1 MIVIQ
6 NCLQFRPWI
15 RTHGRKVG
23 YGLVALGAAALIAGY
38 NELLFH
44 TVTEGFSIILA
55 ALIYVL
61 AVKTF
66 RYSRSNPLLLIGY
79 AYFFAGLFYV
89 FHIVTYA
96 PLNIF
101 PGIRIE
107 VSNRINGF
115 GYFLQAVAFLAVPLS
130 VRRRIPRK
138 VVLEVMAAFSIMQ
151 VILVVSSVWDLAA
164 PFKFW
169 ENASVIGKIFV
180 ISILATAGW
189 YFYLK
194 RKQLNARIYQNM
206 TAAIFFTTIAAVCE
220 LFFLSSQVLNWV
232 GHAAKIAA
240 NLWVYKLV
248 ITFGIEAPYD
258 LIFKELKNNVILDT
272 LTGIYNRNGLF
283 EFIKKELLRGRR
295 EDSPVGILLIDL
307 DNFKGINDRFGH
319 LAGDK
324 VLKSFAAILKTTVRE
339 SDIVCRFGGD
349 EFIVLLKGDG
359 ESLDLVRWRIQEAFQ
374 SWQETDEIARKIGL
388 SIGSAIWESD
398 QKLNIEWLL
407 NEADLDMYNE
417 KTKKKVSK
425 KEPEMVQLTMFGI
438 DSK

>member
-1 MIVIQ
+1 
-6 NCLQFRPWI
+6 
-15 RTHGRKVG
+15 VG
-23 YGLVALGAAALIAGY
+23 YGLAALGASALIAGY
-38 NELLFH
+38 NESLFQI
-44 TVTEGFSIILA
+44 VTEGFSIILA

-66 RYSRSNPLLLIGY
+66 RYSRNNPLLLIGY
-79 AYFFAGLFYV
+79 AYFFIGLFYLIHV
-89 FHIVTYA
+89 VTYT

-101 PGIRIE
+101 PGIRAG
-107 VSNRINGF
+107 VSARINGF
-115 GYFLQAVAFLAVPLS
+115 GYFFQAVAFLTVPLLIQ
-130 VRRRIPRK
+130 RRFSRK
-138 VVLEVMAAFSIMQ
+138 IVLEILAVFSIVLIVASAWDQ
-151 VILVVSSVWDLAA
+151 VA

-169 ENASVIGKIFV
+169 DNAPFLIFV
-180 ISILATAGW
+180 SGATLIILLLATAGLH
-189 YFYLK
+189 FYLK
-194 RKQLNARIYQNM
+194 RKQLNDRIYQNM
-206 TAAIFFTTIAAVCE
+206 MATIFFTTLAAVCE
-220 LFFLSSQVLNWV
+220 LFLMKSPVLNWV

-272 LTGIYNRNGLF
+272 LTGIYNRNGLL
-283 EFIKKELLRGRR
+283 EFIKKLVRGRR

-324 VLKSFAAILKTTVRE
+324 VLKSFAMILKTTVRE
-339 SDIVCRFGGD
+339 NDIVCRLGGD
-349 EFIVLLKGDG
+349 EFVVLLKGDG

-398 QKLNIEWLL
+398 QKLNIEWLIK
-407 NEADLDMYNE
+407 EADLSMYNE

-425 KEPEMVQLTMFGI
+425 KGAEMVQLTMFGI
-438 DSK
+438 DIK